1 MENSQINIVQVI
13 TQTINNLLSNHNYY
27 FEIVTYVKLG
37 SKTHELT
44 TLFNVKDF
52 TTLKVDAIVQIVN
65 KFTTENLID
74 FDVRIEDPD
83 GAISSDKVYLE
94 ARDRTGNLVY
104 VDELR
109 INYEY
114 QRITIDKLDA
124 NAVVNYIDLII
135 GQYNVIKNSEIRD
148 VKIKHML
155 TKLQDEFKHYISDN

>member
-1 MENSQINIVQVI
+1 M
-13 TQTINNLLSNHNYY
+13 L
-27 FEIVTYVKLG
+27 KLG

-94 ARDRTGNLVY
+94 T
-104 VDELR
+104 
-109 INYEY
+109 
-114 QRITIDKLDA
+114 
-124 NAVVNYIDLII
+124 
-135 GQYNVIKNSEIRD
+135 EIEQ
-148 VKIKHML
+148 VTWL
-155 TKLQDEFKHYISDN
+155 C